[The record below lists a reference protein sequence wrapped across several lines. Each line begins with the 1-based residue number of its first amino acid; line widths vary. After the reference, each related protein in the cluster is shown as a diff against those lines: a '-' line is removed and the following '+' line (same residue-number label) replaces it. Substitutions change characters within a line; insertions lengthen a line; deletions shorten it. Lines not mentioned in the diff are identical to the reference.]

1 MANEKFYL
9 NCPYSE
15 KDEAKALGAWWDTN
29 KKKWY
34 VPEGMDEAPFER
46 WFPNGSMSSSDEKSF
61 NGKKFSDFPL
71 A

>member
-15 KDEAKALGAWWDTN
+15 KDEAKALGAWWDTT

-34 VPEGMDEAPFER
+34 VPEEWMKHHLRDGFQIVICPQVMK
-46 WFPNGSMSSSDEKSF
+46 NHLT
-61 NGKKFSDFPL
+61 GKVF
-71 A
+71 